1 IQLLL
6 SFCQSSSDW
15 FRSQTGSGLQRVSD
29 WFRSQTGSGLVS
41 QRVSGWFRSTE
52 SLRLVQVSDWFRSQ
66 TGSGPQRVSGWF
78 RSTESL
84 RLVQV
89 YRESQRLVQ
98 VSGWFRSTES
108 LRLVQVYRE
117 SQAGSGLRTGSG
129 PQRVSGW
136 FRSTESLS
144 WFRSQAGSGLR
155 LVQVYRE
162 SQDWFRSQAG
172 SGPQRVSG
180 WFRSQAGSG
189 LQRVSE
195 AGSGLRLV
203 QVSGWF
209 RSTESLRLVQVSDWF
224 RSTESLRLVQVYRE
238 SQTGSGLQ
246 RVSGGSGLRLVQ
258 VYRELLLMKMMMKML
273 VLVLVLVLV
282 FSGVSA
288 DSSHRDFHI
297 IGCSESDGED
307 MYSLDGEEMWYAD
320 FKQGK
325 GVEPQPSFVDHFSY
339 VEGTYQGA
347 VANQQ
352 ICKQNLK
359 IEREALKNVPLE
371 NDAPSSLIVYSRDDV
386 ELGQAN
392 KLICHVSGFYPAPVQ
407 IVWKK
412 NEKNV
417 TEGTSFNVPFPNKDG
432 SFSQF
437 SSLEFSPEQGDVYSC
452 SVTHLTLTQ
461 AMTRFWTVEKTE
473 PGIGPAVFCGLGL
486 TVGLLGV
493 AAGTFF
499 LIKGNECS

>member
-1 IQLLL
+1 AAEFL
-6 SFCQSSSDW
+6 SV
-15 FRSQTGSGLQRVSD
+15 L
-29 WFRSQTGSGLVS
+29 
-41 QRVSGWFRSTE
+41 
-52 SLRLVQVSDWFRSQ
+52 
-66 TGSGPQRVSGWF
+66 
-78 RSTESL
+78 L

-89 YRESQRLVQ
+89 YRESQTGSGLRLVQ
-98 VSGWFRSTES
+98 VYRESQTGSG

-117 SQAGSGLRTGSG
+117 SQAGSGLR
-129 PQRVSGW
+129 
-136 FRSTESLS
+136 
-144 WFRSQAGSGLR
+144 
-155 LVQVYRE
+155 
-162 SQDWFRSQAG
+162 
-172 SGPQRVSG
+172 
-180 WFRSQAGSG
+180 
-189 LQRVSE
+189 
-195 AGSGLRLV
+195 
-203 QVSGWF
+203 
-209 RSTESLRLVQVSDWF
+209 LVQVSDWF
-224 RSTESLRLVQVYRE
+224 RS
-238 SQTGSGLQ
+238 QT
-246 RVSGGSGLRLVQ
+246 GSGLRLVQ

-282 FSGVSA
+282 LSGVSA
-288 DSSHRDFHI
+288 DCKFLSHFKLLMLQTGNILFTEQQTNKQTNRVSVFSSVLHEDFAI
-297 IGCSESDGED
+297 VGCSDSDGEE
-307 MYSLDGEEMWYAD
+307 MYSLDGEELWYAD

-325 GVEPQPSFVDHFSY
+325 GVEPQPSFIDHMSY

-359 IEREALKNVPLE
+359 NTRKDLKDVPLE
-371 NDAPSSLIVYSRDDV
+371 KDAPSSLIVYSRDNV

-486 TVGLLGV
+486 
-493 AAGTFF
+493 
-499 LIKGNECS
+499 